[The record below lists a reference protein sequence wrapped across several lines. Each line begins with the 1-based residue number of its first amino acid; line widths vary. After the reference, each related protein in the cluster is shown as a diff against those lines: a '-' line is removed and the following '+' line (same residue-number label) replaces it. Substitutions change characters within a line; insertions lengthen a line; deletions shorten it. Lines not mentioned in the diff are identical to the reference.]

1 MLKKLHIQKNR
12 QSFFGKNCFLRLSS
26 EVEDKKKI
34 IFSEKADFLN
44 ILLDFSIACFT
55 ERFFLAT
62 LLKGV
67 SGGVTE
73 WFKVAVLK
81 TAVPE
86 RVP

>member
-1 MLKKLHIQKNR
+1 M
-12 QSFFGKNCFLRLSS
+12 SGAFGCPEEASNDGADHCTLDCCADADGDGAIGGEKEEKYFLWIS
-26 EVEDKKKI
+26 V
-34 IFSEKADFLN
+34 
-44 ILLDFSIACFT
+44 FSIACFT

-62 LLKGV
+62 LLKGI

>member
-1 MLKKLHIQKNR
+1 M
-12 QSFFGKNCFLRLSS
+12 CSS
-26 EVEDKKKI
+26 
-34 IFSEKADFLN
+34 
-44 ILLDFSIACFT
+44 DFSIACFT
-55 ERFFLAT
+55 GRFFLAT

>member
-1 MLKKLHIQKNR
+1 MC
-12 QSFFGKNCFLRLSS
+12 S
-26 EVEDKKKI
+26 
-34 IFSEKADFLN
+34 LN
-44 ILLDFSIACFT
+44 FSIACFT
-55 ERFFLAT
+55 GWFFLAT
-62 LLKGV
+62 ILKNV